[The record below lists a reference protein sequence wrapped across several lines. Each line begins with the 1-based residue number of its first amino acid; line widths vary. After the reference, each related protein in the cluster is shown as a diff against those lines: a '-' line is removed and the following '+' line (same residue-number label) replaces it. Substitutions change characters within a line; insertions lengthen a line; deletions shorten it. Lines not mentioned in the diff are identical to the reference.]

1 MEASAAGTANRL
13 PEAPPAGTAN
23 RPAEASDEDRAAS
36 ANSRRALLIC
46 ATPSVVVGLV
56 LGAVVAAVAA
66 PLIGLV
72 VFVVVT
78 LMLTTWF
85 RARAPHVVL
94 KVLGA
99 RPSDEGQHPRVHNL
113 VEGLCATM
121 GLPPPAIY
129 VVTSPTPNALAVG
142 REPRWAVLVVT
153 SGLEEVLS
161 LVELE
166 GVLAHELVHVKRRD
180 TATAGAAVAV
190 VAPLAAITGSGAGL
204 VRSLVG
210 AGREFVAD
218 QRAASVVRYPPG
230 LASALETMTLT
241 PPSASSWP
249 PGPGRSAAI
258 TRWLWIDPM
267 VGARSENAEG
277 NLDDTAVRAAA
288 LSER

>member
-1 MEASAAGTANRL
+1 
-13 PEAPPAGTAN
+13 
-23 RPAEASDEDRAAS
+23 
-36 ANSRRALLIC
+36 
-46 ATPSVVVGLV
+46 
-56 LGAVVAAVAA
+56 
-66 PLIGLV
+66 
-72 VFVVVT
+72 
-78 LMLTTWF
+78 
-85 RARAPHVVL
+85 
-94 KVLGA
+94 
-99 RPSDEGQHPRVHNL
+99 VHNL

-121 GLPPPAIY
+121 GLPRPTIY
-129 VVTSPTPNALAVG
+129 VVNSPVPNALAVG
-142 REPRWAVLVVT
+142 REPRLSALVVT
-153 SGLEEVLS
+153 SGLEEALS

-230 LASALETMTLT
+230 LGSALETMTVA
-241 PPSASSWP
+241 PSPASPWP
-249 PGPGRSAAI
+249 PGPGRSAGI

-267 VGARSENAEG
+267 VGARSEGAEG

-288 LSER
+288 LAER

>member
-1 MEASAAGTANRL
+1 VGTPYRP
-13 PEAPPAGTAN
+13 PEAT
-23 RPAEASDEDRAAS
+23 DEDRAAA

-46 ATPSVVVGLV
+46 ATPSAVVGLV
-56 LGAVVAAVAA
+56 LGAVVAAVVA
-66 PLIGLV
+66 PLIGV
-72 VFVVVT
+72 IVFVA
-78 LMLTTWF
+78 LTIVLSFWF
-85 RARAPHVVL
+85 WTRAPHVVL
-94 KVLGA
+94 GILGA

-121 GLPPPAIY
+121 GLPRPTIY
-129 VVTSPTPNALAVG
+129 VIASPVPNALAVG
-142 REPRWAVLVVT
+142 REPRRAALVVT
-153 SGLEEVLS
+153 SGLEQTLT

-230 LASALETMTLT
+230 LGSALETMTVTLS
-241 PPSASSWP
+241 PASPWP
-249 PGPGRSAAI
+249 PGPGRSAGI

-267 VGARSENAEG
+267 VGARSESAEG

-288 LSER
+288 LAER